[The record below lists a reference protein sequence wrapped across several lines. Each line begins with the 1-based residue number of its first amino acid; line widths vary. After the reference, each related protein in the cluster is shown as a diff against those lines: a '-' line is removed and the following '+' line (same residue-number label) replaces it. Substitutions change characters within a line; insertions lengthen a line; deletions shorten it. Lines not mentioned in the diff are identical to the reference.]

1 MSIQINLSDDEFF
14 HCFVKNKNWNPL
26 QNHGYFDDKYILKE
40 EDKDFPYQIISYLN
54 LLDNI
59 NIKNK
64 NILDIGCGFGRGT
77 YILKTYLNCNITGTD
92 INNNFIQH
100 ASNKYKKVTFIV
112 DDFLNT
118 KLKENEYDI
127 IVSNCSSH
135 FFYDKD
141 NFYLNLIKVL
151 KDNGIVLITDIFT
164 KDSINILENKLS
176 KNNLKIKE
184 KIDISNQTIK
194 SMEYDINTLFDRFD
208 KEIINHFY
216 EIQKRR
222 LYLFNTNVNKQYKL
236 IIEK

>member
-1 MSIQINLSDDEFF
+1 MPLQVNLSDDDFF
-14 HCFVKNKNWNPL
+14 NHYVKNKNWNPL
-26 QNHGYFDDKYILKE
+26 QNHGYFDDTYVLKQ

-54 LLDNI
+54 LFDNI

-77 YILKTYLNCNITGTD
+77 YCLKKYFNCNIMGTD
-92 INNNFIQH
+92 INKNFIQH
-100 ASNKYKKVTFIV
+100 AFDKYKEITFIV

-135 FFYDKD
+135 FFYNRDK
-141 NFYLNLIKVL
+141 FYLNLIKIL
-151 KDNGIVLITDIFT
+151 KNKGIILITDIFT
-164 KDSINILENKLS
+164 KESINILENKLS
-176 KNNLKIKE
+176 KNNLKIKK

-194 SMEYDINTLFDRFD
+194 SMQYDVDTLFNRFD